1 VRELI
6 ICRLNL
12 SIHSFY
18 RFGNLDSIDLWYAI
32 QLYFSAAT
40 NVDSVLLMYHAFSKM
55 QLRKLNDISS
65 TIDELLQVTLKTF
78 STEQFRAW
86 EDCSSALA
94 ALGSYKDLLVLQLRG
109 PDSASR
115 GSDPAAARLGRS
127 DSQNSDFQE
136 VVDGSVGAPPKSPG
150 RTPGTPGSKGASA
163 ASNEGGPRQ
172 RSGEGSDVFGFSDV
186 TADCYVNS
194 GRDTASGFR
203 ATFFKA
209 MPKEEYVAY
218 HGRLNYYT
226 TTRAEAHAGGVD
238 FTEHS
243 IWSEATVIVTYDR
256 VMHLMQVPH
265 DGSDVD
271 ELKFTKDGLI
281 MSVNIRNVLVRP
293 FAINREGYRDAFE
306 VLLAGSGSKK
316 MSLLG
321 SLSSSSKE
329 ITAIIFLTDDSY
341 QMRSWMRAI
350 SNPFVDTSR
359 DPPDSPVPAA
369 APASSAQ
376 ASSAPAAAASAP
388 ATNSAAAVDP
398 NGEFSFGADAD
409 IVMGTNSL
417 RDLGARGMSAKLT
430 SGSTKAPLA
439 ASSAPAAEPSAS
451 SFGGGDDFSGT
462 NMLRT
467 ASFRTPSK
475 AAAPA
480 APAGEGSFG
489 GSAADSF
496 GGTNL
501 LRSASSKLTSAGS
514 RSPGAPGSSAAQASE
529 LSASASSAGA
539 SSIGGGGVSA
549 GVLGN
554 SENFAGTNALRRL
567 KKTPGMG
574 SSMSN
579 VLAGSGGATA
589 SAGAASGGAFAAALS
604 GADATGT
611 GSDAAPALAAAD
623 AGGDTVSL

>member
-1 VRELI
+1 ME
-6 ICRLNL
+6 
-12 SIHSFY
+12 H
-18 RFGNLDSIDLWYAI
+18 RFNNLDSVDLWYAI
-32 QLYFSAAT
+32 QLYFSMAT

-55 QLRKLNDISS
+55 QLRKLQDIST
-65 TIDELLQVTLKTF
+65 TIDELLQVTLKAL

-109 PDSASR
+109 PDSAAR
-115 GSDPAAARLGRS
+115 ASDPIRLGRS

-136 VVDGSVGAPPKSPG
+136 VVEGTVGTPPKSPG
-150 RTPGTPGSKGASA
+150 RTPGTPGRKGASA
-163 ASNEGGPRQ
+163 GSSEVAARK
-172 RSGEGSDVFGFSDV
+172 RSGDGGDVFGFSDV

-203 ATFFKA
+203 ASFFKA
-209 MPKEEYVAY
+209 MPKESYVAY

-271 ELKFTKDGLI
+271 ELKFQKDGLI

-329 ITAIIFLTDDSY
+329 VTAIIFLTDDSY

-376 ASSAPAAAASAP
+376 ASAAPAAVMSAPAG
-388 ATNSAAAVDP
+388 TTAAAVDP
-398 NGEFSFGADAD
+398 NGEFSFGSDAD
-409 IVMGTNSL
+409 IVMGSNSL

-430 SGSTKAPLA
+430 SGSTKTPA
-439 ASSAPAAEPSAS
+439 AATSAPAAES
-451 SFGGGDDFSGT
+451 SGSTFGSGDDFSGT

-475 AAAPA
+475 AAPA
-480 APAGEGSFG
+480 ASASEGSFG
-489 GSAADSF
+489 GGGADSF

-501 LRSASSKLTSAGS
+501 LRSASSKVSNPGS
-514 RSPGAPGSSAAQASE
+514 RSPGAPGSSAASSGE
-529 LSASASSAGA
+529 SSASSAGT

-567 KKTPGMG
+567 KKTPSAMGPGMG

-579 VLAGSGGATA
+579 VLAGT
-589 SAGAASGGAFAAALS
+589 GAASGSAAARGAGGAFAAALS
-604 GADATGT
+604 GAADTTGE
-611 GSDAAPALAAAD
+611 AAPAVAS
-623 AGGDTVSL
+623 GDTVSL